1 MKGKDLSRR
10 FQKNYQSG
18 IFIAQRKKEED
29 TEDTELDVDGGAA
42 ADLYLILSFS
52 QFLAHLGT
60 LSFKNFINMEDN
72 RKPPGF
78 SLNND

>member
-1 MKGKDLSRR
+1 LPPVFEVFRNKRSFGT
-10 FQKNYQSG
+10 
-18 IFIAQRKKEED
+18 A
-29 TEDTELDVDGGAA
+29 
-42 ADLYLILSFS
+42 SFS

-60 LSFKNFINMEDN
+60 LYFKNSINIEDN